1 MKYKEFVKWCNDR
14 ACDGMWSMET
24 ALVCIR
30 ILSDIRQ
37 LPFWKRKKA
46 WMKIKSNRQIE
57 KFIEEMILNV
67 GNNV

>member
-1 MKYKEFVKWCNDR
+1 MTSITIMNILLFLMPYLLGTIIGYNAGKRKYV
-14 ACDGMWSMET
+14 
-24 ALVCIR
+24 
-30 ILSDIRQ
+30 Q
-37 LPFWKRKKA
+37 LYYNWKRKKA